1 MLDLQKAHLL
11 LHLHCRLNDYFPPNV
26 FIYSS
31 LHPTAPTAVVICL
44 HEAKVLLNY
53 ENLISPSVNML
64 LFLFLQS
71 GVDLFFLETWNQTCF
86 VLLVVARL

>member
-1 MLDLQKAHLL
+1 MIT
-11 LHLHCRLNDYFPPNV
+11 FPPNV

-44 HEAKVLLNY
+44 REAKVLLNY

>member
-1 MLDLQKAHLL
+1 MIT
-11 LHLHCRLNDYFPPNV
+11 FPPHV

-44 HEAKVLLNY
+44 REAKVLLNY

-64 LFLFLQS
+64 LFLC